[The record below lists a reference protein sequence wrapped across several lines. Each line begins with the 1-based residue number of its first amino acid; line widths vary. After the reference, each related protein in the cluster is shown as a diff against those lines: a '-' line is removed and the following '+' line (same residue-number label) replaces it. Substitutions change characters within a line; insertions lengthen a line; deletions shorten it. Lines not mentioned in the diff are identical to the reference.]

1 MSPHPPPEVRHLYD
15 DALATLLS
23 HRGHNDGQEA
33 LRRGFL
39 RTLGDDPAA
48 VSKAGPPAHLTGS
61 CWVLSADATQVL
73 LHLHATAILWRRFGG
88 VRARGDASLRAG
100 AEREALEE
108 SGLGRI
114 DRLPDPI
121 DLDRHQLGSRF
132 GQCREHLDVRY
143 LAFAP
148 VGAQPESSDESEAV
162 AWFPIE
168 GLPDNMG
175 ADLPRLITVARAVV
189 NRG

>member
-1 MSPHPPPEVRHLYD
+1 MSRRPRL
-15 DALATLLS
+15 
-23 HRGHNDGQEA
+23 GHGRWIVAERAQEA
-33 LRRGFL
+33 APQGLLTVVVSSVGEQGGEGIVIQMPDFRR
-39 RTLGDDPAA
+39 R
-48 VSKAGPPAHLTGS
+48 
-61 CWVLSADATQVL
+61 
-73 LHLHATAILWRRFGG
+73 
-88 VRARGDASLRAG
+88 VRAHDGVEPPL
-100 AEREALEE
+100 
-108 SGLGRI
+108 SGSS
-114 DRLPDPI
+114 P
-121 DLDRHQLGSRF
+121 LGSRF

-175 ADLPRLITVARAVV
+175 ADLPRPITVARAVV